1 MKNYLIIILIS
12 QSFGLFSQNVIIDRP
27 LAGNGFVTSSEGG
40 QSIDLYV
47 ADDFVLAETT
57 TLGEIDLWG
66 RTNFDAINTLESFNI
81 IIYEDINGEPS
92 NNPTQ
97 IGTGIIE
104 LRNIPLSIINI
115 EIVNSTIMNFLNIP
129 LTQANNNNQI
139 TLNAGTY
146 WFCAYATFTPNIT
159 NSYWSVGQS
168 QVPDEGSN
176 SRRYSTFTGVWV
188 PITTSQPDSFS
199 TIAITLRDETLLNIN
214 DIDNS
219 QEIELYPNPVSTE
232 LTIILPR
239 NIHTKSELYMLSA
252 DGRLV
257 YSMKLNRNYPNGL
270 LINTSEFSKGLYI
283 IKLKLDNILITKKIV
298 IN

>member
-1 MKNYLIIILIS
+1 MKKYLLIILIA
-12 QSFGLFSQNVIIDRP
+12 QSLCLVAQNIVIDRP

-47 ADDFVLAETT
+47 ADDFVLTETT

-66 RTNFDAINTLESFNI
+66 KTNFDAINTLESFNI
-81 IIYEDINGEPS
+81 IIYEDTNGLPS

-97 IGTGIIE
+97 LGTGIIE
-104 LRNIPLSIINI
+104 LRNIPLSIIDI

-129 LTQANNNNQI
+129 LTQANNDNQI

-146 WFCAYATFTPNIT
+146 WFCAYATFTST
-159 NSYWSVGQS
+159 TLNSYWSAGLA

-176 SRRYSTFTGVWV
+176 SRRYSTFTGAWA
-188 PITTSQPDSFS
+188 PITSLGPDSFT
-199 TIAITLRDETLLNIN
+199 TIAITLRDETLLHIN
-214 DIDNS
+214 DIDNHHKVDVF
-219 QEIELYPNPVSTE
+219 PNPASTAFTIRLPNNIDHKGE
-232 LTIILPR
+232 LNMRST
-239 NIHTKSELYMLSA
+239 

-257 YSMKLNRNYPNGL
+257 YSIELNKNYPNGL

-283 IKLKLDNILITKKIV
+283 INLKLNNTLITKKIL